1 MYPPRRWAQAIANDL
16 KLEGAKSDIVEMEH
30 MHLGHM
36 EALKKKELVLAARTM
51 SLEEFD
57 QLMADRQSLIVNS
70 TSEEPP
76 ANELIVDS
84 PSNSDAPVDTPPP
97 VEDEGGI

>member
-1 MYPPRRWAQAIANDL
+1 MPSPFEKWTNANDL
-16 KLEGAKSDIVEMEH
+16 KFKEAKLDIVEMEH
-30 MHLGHM
+30 INLGHM
-36 EALKKKELVLAARTM
+36 KVLKKKELVLAACAM
-51 SLEEFD
+51 SQEEFD
-57 QLMADRQSLIVNS
+57 QLVADRQLLIVNS

-76 ANELIVDS
+76 ANKLIVDS